1 MMNLLYTLKPR
12 WWFSAHLHCRFEATV
27 THEVQGGPRANEA
40 VESAEKTNPDEI
52 NIEDNDDTEEIPA
65 ATSIEG
71 AGIPSRNADEIVLD
85 DEEEDVDAPP
95 PPLPP
100 PAETQFLALDKC
112 LPRRQFLEV
121 RHTKRASLRKG
132 TDIAAVG
139 YRCRYTTFHTS
150 TRSQR
155 RSLLRS

>member
-1 MMNLLYTLKPR
+1 MHGGHGESR
-12 WWFSAHLHCRFEATV
+12 ADEA
-27 THEVQGGPRANEA
+27 AK
-40 VESAEKTNPDEI
+40 SAEKTNPDEI
-52 NIEDNDDTEEIPA
+52 NIEDDEDAQGVPT
-65 ATSIEG
+65 ATLIEG
-71 AGIPSRNADEIVLD
+71 AGIPSRNADEIVLE

-95 PPLPP
+95 PLLPP
-100 PAETQFLALDKC
+100 PTETKFLALDKC

-139 YRCRYTTFHTS
+139 HRCRYTTHTS

-155 RSLLRS
+155 RSLL